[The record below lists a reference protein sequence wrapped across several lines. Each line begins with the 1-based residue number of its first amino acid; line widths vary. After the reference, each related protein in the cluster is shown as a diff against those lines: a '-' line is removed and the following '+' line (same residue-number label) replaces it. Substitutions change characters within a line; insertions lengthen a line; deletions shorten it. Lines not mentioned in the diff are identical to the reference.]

1 MSPEARSAARMLSGG
16 KPAKVP
22 KGFSKEASDIWRG
35 IVNGKRL
42 TGSIRAAWSYWDYI
56 VGNMF
61 APII

>member
-1 MSPEARSAARMLSGG
+1 MLSGG